1 MHNVTRESRE
11 FPRAAAAR
19 LAHLAL
25 NDGRHI
31 HGRTIDLALR
41 GAALELTEALAEG
54 DAGVLTLS
62 IDGGLVE
69 IAARVVRVRPLGGCF
84 ETALT
89 LGKTSRTFVNA
100 LATVF
105 ADAMG

>member
-1 MHNVTRESRE
+1 MHNVTPEARE
-11 FPRAAAAR
+11 FPRAASAR
-19 LAHLAL
+19 LAHLYMH
-25 NDGRHI
+25 DGRHI

-41 GAALELTEALAEG
+41 GAALELNEALPVGAQG
-54 DAGVLTLS
+54 ILTLS
-62 IDGGLVE
+62 IGDELAE
-69 IAARVVRVRPLGGCF
+69 ITARVIRVRPLEGCF

-89 LGKTSRTFVNA
+89 LGKASRTFVNA